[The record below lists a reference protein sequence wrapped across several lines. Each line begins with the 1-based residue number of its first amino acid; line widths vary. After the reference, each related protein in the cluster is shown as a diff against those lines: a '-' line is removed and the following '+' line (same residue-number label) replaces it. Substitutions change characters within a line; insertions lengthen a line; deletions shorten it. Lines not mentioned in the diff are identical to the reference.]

1 MEAFGK
7 LSGGFTVCSK
17 TMAFVPF
24 GTIPTVTTKDSLHT
38 ELYKGGGEVAGGR
51 GGRHLWDCGKRCAHA
66 LTREMHSVVPEVI
79 FIHFARHL
87 WVERS

>member
-38 ELYKGGGEVAGGR
+38 ELYKGGGGGGR
-51 GGRHLWDCGKRCAHA
+51 GEGGKAPVGLWQTLCSCPH
-66 LTREMHSVVPEVI
+66 
-79 FIHFARHL
+79 
-87 WVERS
+87 